1 MTKAQNRIYY
11 NDAPLK
17 EKAERR
23 VNFLEDQ
30 RRARMLVAKIRK
42 DKQRNGIARNNVPI
56 VEDASVKSSTK
67 AKPFKYA
74 EFWQQLEVKA
84 DSVVQAVAM
93 DVLNNPEIRDDVA
106 VKIVYDLLTLYKDS
120 KDDAPRDSDACI
132 EFQQD

>member
-1 MTKAQNRIYY
+1 MTKAQIRIYY
-11 NDAPLK
+11 NDAPSK

-42 DKQRNGIARNNVPI
+42 DKPRNGIARNNVPI
-56 VEDASVKSSTK
+56 VEDASVKSST
-67 AKPFKYA
+67 KPFKYA

-93 DVLNNPEIRDDVA
+93 DVLNNPDIRDDAA

-120 KDDAPRDSDACI
+120 KDDAPRDTDACI
-132 EFQQD
+132 EFQLG